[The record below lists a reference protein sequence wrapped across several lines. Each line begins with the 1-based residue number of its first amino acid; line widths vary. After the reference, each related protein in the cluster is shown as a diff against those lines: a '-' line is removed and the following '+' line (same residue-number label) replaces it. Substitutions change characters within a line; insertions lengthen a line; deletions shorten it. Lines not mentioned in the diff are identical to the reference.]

1 MKKITC
7 LLLISLLSISSI
19 FSLEVDKNELNT
31 TGNEIIEFINYTGP
45 HKVIDSAQAIKEI
58 GSDLGKDI
66 SLSVSSTNGSNE
78 KYYVVHSVTSE
89 SKDQLDADIIYIGST
104 ATVDHVDNLR
114 RIISGYLQSAYNYS
128 EKDANTLAVFITV
141 YNAVYRGKL
150 DTFKSKYTEDV
161 VKNLSSE
168 NCGLSTNYKDWPGK
182 SEIVIPLFDVK
193 NGGLSTVDTSVI
205 ADSKVVDSMQEDEDR
220 NIDSRKDMVDLKER
234 EADESSEKA
243 QEAQKEAVQEQK
255 VLNETKKEAEEAKKE
270 AEEAKKEAEEA
281 KKVAEENPN
290 DKKAQ
295 ETAKEAEKKAEEAT
309 AKAEEKQQQVEEQQ
323 KKTDDAKEAAKEA
336 QEIADKKQNEA
347 QTERKEIAQDQ
358 QEIQQEKIAEA
369 KANTEYGIIIVDEE
383 NLLSRLVKFNSDNGE
398 IIRKSPVAVIRN
410 RTIFEV
416 GSEGSEQFISV
427 AGDNAG
433 NGTIKLVLMD
443 QDNMEITRESNET
456 LSEDSVLVKD
466 GDDYYCVIDDNGK
479 WVVAKYNAEL
489 SLRYKSSIAV
499 KSSTPITITKSGVVV
514 TDSTG
519 QLMLLSKTD
528 LSAIT
533 KKSSGKYSDAK

>member
-89 SKDQLDADIIYIGST
+89 SKDQLDADIIYIGSS

-114 RIISGYLQSAYNYS
+114 RIISGYLQSAYDYS

-150 DTFKSKYTEDV
+150 ETFKSKYTEDV

-309 AKAEEKQQQVEEQQ
+309 SKAEEKQQQVEEQQ

>member
-295 ETAKEAEKKAEEAT
+295 ETAKEAEKKAEETT

>member
-89 SKDQLDADIIYIGST
+89 SKDQLDADIIYIGSS

-309 AKAEEKQQQVEEQQ
+309 TKAEEKQQQVEEQQ

-489 SLRYKSSIAV
+489 SLRYKSSISV

>member
-114 RIISGYLQSAYNYS
+114 RIISGYLKSAYNYS

>member
-78 KYYVVHSVTSE
+78 KYYVVHSVTSG

-234 EADESSEKA
+234 EADESSDKA

-514 TDSTG
+514 TDSIG

>member
-533 KKSSGKYSDAK
+533 KKSSGNYSDAK

>member
-114 RIISGYLQSAYNYS
+114 RIISGYLQSAYDYS

-150 DTFKSKYTEDV
+150 ETFKSKYTEDV

-309 AKAEEKQQQVEEQQ
+309 SKAEEKQQQVEEQQ

-427 AGDNAG
+427 AGENAG

>member
-78 KYYVVHSVTSE
+78 KYYVVHSVTSG

-114 RIISGYLQSAYNYS
+114 RIISGYLKSAYNYS

>member
-89 SKDQLDADIIYIGST
+89 SKDQLDADIIYIGSS